1 MLHLPVCT
9 MIHFRYTGFCTTAS
23 IQAWVPFF
31 FVSCFVD
38 QIVKKKNGRQI
49 FRGWGSDC
57 GDENLNISIHGQNC
71 TVKLP
76 KLQFSERVYFWTT
89 IYHFGSVNTMHSA
102 TYSIFNVNPL
112 PFIFQHWSQPSP
124 LSPLPILSQF
134 FDSSK
139 SRSDLLRIEE
149 GFFLFLISK
158 ARRRTKQVKNG
169 MSISKWSV

>member
-1 MLHLPVCT
+1 
-9 MIHFRYTGFCTTAS
+9 
-23 IQAWVPFF
+23 
-31 FVSCFVD
+31 
-38 QIVKKKNGRQI
+38 
-49 FRGWGSDC
+49 
-57 GDENLNISIHGQNC
+57 
-71 TVKLP
+71 
-76 KLQFSERVYFWTT
+76 
-89 IYHFGSVNTMHSA
+89 MHSA

-169 MSISKWSV
+169 MSISK